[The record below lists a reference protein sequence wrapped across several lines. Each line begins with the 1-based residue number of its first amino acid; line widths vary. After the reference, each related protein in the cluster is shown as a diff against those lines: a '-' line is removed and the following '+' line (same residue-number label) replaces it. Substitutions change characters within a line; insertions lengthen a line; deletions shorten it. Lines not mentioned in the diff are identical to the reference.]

1 MKKPNSVKLS
11 ALAAVFVVGA
21 YGANPALAADI
32 SAIVDKAQVELATDK
47 VSEKTMNE
55 LQTAVQADPT
65 NSKGHLTLGLIL
77 DQLGLTDPAAEQ
89 FALAVKYGAND
100 QQALVNLCKT
110 EIKAGRIQPAIALLN
125 EGLKK
130 FPNNAEMLYLVGDY
144 LFHQKSVGDAR
155 MVLERAY
162 ATDPNIAGLPTA
174 YANAIIETNPMR
186 AVQLATKEL
195 EKRPD
200 FERALYVRGFAYRA
214 MGRQK
219 EAAKDLQTVFDKQ
232 PMLPN
237 VSETLA
243 NCYYWLGEYEKALKP
258 AVFLSLATS
267 TEDDKSGSLPTL
279 VRVMR
284 KVPRAQL
291 PALMTKIDAEL
302 IYKQLARPE
311 FYYVLGKAYDQVD
324 MPNAAMRAYKRAIN
338 LNPELARAYYRMGI
352 DQEIYLRDYNA
363 ALESYQRAY
372 NLRPWDEEVTVAHM
386 RLQDRL
392 HNRNADIA
400 WKWKD
405 WLNKVF
411 NVN

>member
-1 MKKPNSVKLS
+1 MKKPKSLKLS
-11 ALAAVFVVGA
+11 AFVAAVVIGAVGA
-21 YGANPALAADI
+21 NSALAADI

-55 LQTAVQADPT
+55 LQAAVQTDPT
-65 NSKGHLTLGLIL
+65 NSRGHLTLGLIL

-144 LFHQKSVGDAR
+144 LFHSKSVGDAR

-162 ATDPNIAGLPTA
+162 RTDPNIFGLPTA
-174 YANAIIETNPMR
+174 YANALIETNPMR
-186 AVQLATKEL
+186 AVQLATKDL

-200 FERALYVRGFAYRA
+200 FDRGRYVRGFAYRA
-214 MGRQK
+214 LGRQLD
-219 EAAKDLQTVFDKQ
+219 AAKDLQIVFDKQ

-237 VSETLA
+237 VSGALA

-258 AVFLSLATS
+258 AVFLSAATAF
-267 TEDDKSGSLPTL
+267 EDDKSGSLPLL
-279 VRVMR
+279 VKVMR
-284 KVPRAQL
+284 KVPRAKL
-291 PALMTKIDAEL
+291 PELMTKIDAEL

-311 FYYVLGKAYDQVD
+311 LYYVLGKAYDQLD
-324 MPNAAMRAYKRAIN
+324 MPNAAMRSYQRSVN
-338 LNPELARAYYRMGI
+338 LNPQLARAYYRMAV
-352 DQEIYLRDYNA
+352 DQEIYLRDYDA
-363 ALESYQRAY
+363 ALENYQHAY
-372 NLRPWDEEVTVAHM
+372 NLRPWDEEVTVSYM